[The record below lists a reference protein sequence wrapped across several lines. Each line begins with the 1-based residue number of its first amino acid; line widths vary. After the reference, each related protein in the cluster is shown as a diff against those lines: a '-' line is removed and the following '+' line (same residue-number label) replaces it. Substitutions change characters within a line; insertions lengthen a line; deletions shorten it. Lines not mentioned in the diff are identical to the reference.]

1 MKFVY
6 EDFLELIGEK
16 VVIIEYIVFNKD
28 PYEHGSGMMIMKEE
42 FYNKNNKKINR
53 KLKDCELVSLY
64 NGKLTDE
71 VMKEYLGVEL

>member
-1 MKFVY
+1 
-6 EDFLELIGEK
+6 
-16 VVIIEYIVFNKD
+16 
-28 PYEHGSGMMIMKEE
+28 MKEE